1 MKYDLAIIGGGP
13 AGYIAAE
20 RAGEK
25 GLSVILFE
33 KNELGGVCLNEG
45 CIPTKT
51 LLYSAKV
58 YDTSRN
64 SAKYGIINSGTSF
77 DIKTIMDRKN
87 KVVKKL
93 VSGVGAKMKHN
104 KVTVV
109 KKPALIEGRDTN
121 GIKISAGDESF
132 LAADLLISTGSV
144 ALIPPIPGLD
154 IAAENILTS
163 REILQMDYLPKS
175 LVIIGGGV
183 IGMEFANFYN
193 SMGVEVTV
201 VEMLD
206 KILGEMDEELSAEL
220 QGIFEKR
227 GVKIHL
233 KSKVTAISGKKVIFE
248 KDSKQ
253 EERESEKIL
262 LSVGRKPVIDGFGL
276 NSLGVEIF
284 RGGIKVD
291 SKMRTN
297 VPNVY
302 AAGDVTGFSLLA
314 HTAYREAE
322 VVVNNLT
329 GGKDQMRYHA
339 IPSVVYTN
347 PEFSGVGH
355 TEKTARQAGI
365 EFKSVNLPM
374 AYAGRFI
381 AENEGGTGFCKV
393 LVGARYEEVLGVH
406 MLGNPSSEMIYG
418 ASMAIEN
425 EMTLKE
431 LKEVVF
437 PHPTVSEIFRETI
450 FAIK

>member
-25 GLSVILFE
+25 GLSVVLFE
-33 KNELGGVCLNEG
+33 KEELGGVCLNEG

-58 YDTSRN
+58 YDTSKN

-77 DIKTIMDRKN
+77 DIKAIMDRKN

-93 VSGVGAKMKHN
+93 VSGVGTKMKHN
-104 KVTVV
+104 KVAVI
-109 KKPALIEGRDTN
+109 KKSALIEGRDAN
-121 GIKISAGDESF
+121 GIIISAGEESF
-132 LAADLLISTGSV
+132 QAANLLISTGSV

-154 IAAENILTS
+154 IQAENILTS
-163 REILQMDYLPKS
+163 REILQMDYLPES

-193 SMGVEVTV
+193 SMGVKVTV

-248 KDSKQ
+248 KDNKQ
-253 EERESEKIL
+253 EELQSEKIL

-329 GGKDQMRYHA
+329 GGNDQMRYHA

-365 EFKSVNLPM
+365 EFKSVKLPM